1 MMFSHEP
8 TQAEL
13 ADAPWRGPM
22 SNQSDFFNFNL
33 TEDEF
38 KDWKESIQGET
49 LTLFFESDVFF
60 SKKKRQL

>member
-49 LTLFFESDVFF
+49 NPFLVGCFFPP
-60 SKKKRQL
+60 KIRGN